1 MKYPGGL
8 SPCMAN
14 AVQNVIGEIV
24 YEWDGKSMNL
34 LEASADANAE
44 LEQYLLDP
52 QFRGF
57 QLSSLIANN
66 RDNGHGITKF
76 TSLLKAH
83 INSRK
88 YTGPVEVTSEKS
100 ASVTNY
106 FAQEI
111 VRKNGLQQCI
121 YVICKKLDEA
131 IPHSA
136 QTYTDLL
143 NGEIAEE
150 GKEIGEWRMVAR
162 ILHLSSKEMRLCN
175 GPMYEAALHAS
186 CLYGMWTLLYH
197 QGEAGTDEQR
207 EAMRDIVD
215 HECNGPGGIKSSL
228 LDVQV
233 NVYVSVLFYVVCFSI
248 CK

>member
-1 MKYPGGL
+1 MKYPGGI
-8 SPCMAN
+8 PVGTMAN

-34 LEASADANAE
+34 LEATADANAE
-44 LEQYLLDP
+44 LEQKLLE
-52 QFRGF
+52 QQYRGF

-66 RDNGHGITKF
+66 RGNGHGITKF
-76 TSLLKAH
+76 LSLLKAD

-88 YTGPVEVTSEKS
+88 YTGPVEVTSQKS
-100 ASVTNY
+100 AAVANY

-111 VRKNGLQQCI
+111 ARKNGLQQRI
-121 YVICKKLDEA
+121 HVICKKLDEA
-131 IPHSA
+131 IQGSA

-143 NGEIAEE
+143 NNEIAEE
-150 GKEIGEWRMVAR
+150 GTEIGEWRMVAR

-215 HECNGPGGIKSSL
+215 HECNGPGGTKESL
-228 LDVQV
+228 RGVQV
-233 NVYVSVLFYVVCFSI
+233 HVYVGAFSSM
-248 CK
+248 

>member
-1 MKYPGGL
+1 MKYRSGICGP
-8 SPCMAN
+8 MVN

-66 RDNGHGITKF
+66 RDNGHGLTKF
-76 TSLLKAH
+76 TSLLKAD
-83 INSRK
+83 ISSRT
-88 YTGPVEVTSEKS
+88 YSGPVKVPSEKS
-100 ASVTNY
+100 AAVTNHFGQIIIRRY
-106 FAQEI
+106 
-111 VRKNGLQQCI
+111 GLKQRI
-121 YVICKKLDEA
+121 RVICKKLDEA
-131 IPHSA
+131 IQGSA

-143 NGEIAEE
+143 DEEIAEE
-150 GKEIGEWRMVAR
+150 GTEIGEWRMVAR
-162 ILHLSSKEMRLCN
+162 LMHLSSKEMRLCN

-207 EAMRDIVD
+207 EAMRRIVH
-215 HECNGPGGIKSSL
+215 HECNGPGGIKESL
-228 LDVQV
+228 SDVQV
-233 NVYVSVLFYVVCFSI
+233 HVYISVFSPM
-248 CK
+248 